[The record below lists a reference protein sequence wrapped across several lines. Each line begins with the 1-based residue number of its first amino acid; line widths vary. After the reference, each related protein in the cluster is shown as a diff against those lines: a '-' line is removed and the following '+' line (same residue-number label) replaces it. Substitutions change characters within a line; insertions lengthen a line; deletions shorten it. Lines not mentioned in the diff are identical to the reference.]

1 MDAQRLDYN
10 PIPPQ
15 NLDAERAVLGALLQD
30 QEAVVTAMETL
41 KAEDFYD
48 PRHQAV
54 FEAISRVN
62 QLSRGVDLVTV
73 DDELR
78 RSGQIDSVGGT
89 EYLATL
95 TQMVPTTVVR
105 IVIIS

>member
-62 QLSRGVDLVTV
+62 QLSRGVKRILSSSSIMI
-73 DDELR
+73 
-78 RSGQIDSVGGT
+78 SG
-89 EYLATL
+89 
-95 TQMVPTTVVR
+95 
-105 IVIIS
+105 